1 MSDAQN
7 STTELLDS
15 RYGRGKQR
23 GIDRKFAWITAGTLV
38 VAGLLFVLFSGWHLT
53 SDLEYKDLAYEVV
66 DDRTVQVDAQ
76 VTAPESSTVLC
87 AVEAMSTSY
96 AVVGWKIVELPA
108 GQDRTRRF
116 ETTMVTTSP
125 ATTGTV
131 RECWVKE
138 PEK

>member
-1 MSDAQN
+1 MSDAQHP
-7 STTELLDS
+7 TTELLDS

-108 GQDRTRRF
+108 GQDRIRRF